1 MAGWGVTTL
10 GGTGSSSSTKKLADY
25 VPADYKPL
33 DTNASM
39 QNEAVAN
46 KRMEEAWANAK
57 AMPVALTPEEKLR
70 QQNQVVGRHE
80 QQNAG
85 MTEQIKAQMA
95 ASGMGG
101 SGAEIGGIARA
112 MSRGASG
119 LSGEL
124 TNLGSQQ
131 AQDELNRQ
139 YQKNAA
145 LTGAATE
152 FGNVGQGWDTAR
164 LNASSAQNQQQNQLA
179 YQKAMDEWSAKNYQQ
194 EYDTYMQ
201 MLNKIMP
208 GLISGSSGG
217 YSNPARG
224 MKGWVGA

>member
-1 MAGWGVTTL
+1 MGALLTFNPVVNAMAN
-10 GGTGSSSSTKKLADY
+10 GTTKKNTTDY
-25 VPADYKPL
+25 TAPDYTPINPN
-33 DTNASM
+33 DYT
-39 QNEAVAN
+39 QNEATAN
-46 KRMEEAWANAK
+46 QRMNEAWANAK
-57 AMPVALTPEEKLR
+57 NMPVALTPEEKLR

-145 LTGAATE
+145 LTGAAAE
-152 FGNVGQGWDTAR
+152 FGNVGQGWDKAR
-164 LNASSAQNQQQNQLA
+164 LDAATAQSQQANQLA
-179 YQKAMDEWSAKNYQQ
+179 YQKSMDEWSAKKYNQQ
-194 EYDTYMQ
+194 EDVYMQ
-201 MLNKIMP
+201 MLNKIFPNLMN
-208 GLISGSSGG
+208 GSGSSNGQYTLGG
-217 YSNPARG
+217 G
-224 MKGWVGA
+224 